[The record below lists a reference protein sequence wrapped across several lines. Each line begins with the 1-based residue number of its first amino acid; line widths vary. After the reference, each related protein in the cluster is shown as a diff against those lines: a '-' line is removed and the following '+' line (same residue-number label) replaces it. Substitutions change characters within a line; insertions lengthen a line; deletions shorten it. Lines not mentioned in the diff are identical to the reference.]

1 MRPIILLA
9 LIAAFTAACATSS
22 RVTHG
27 EGASIAEA
35 RGEAADAKLRIAVGG
50 IIDKSGEGKGS
61 LKAGLAALNGDGAGS
76 PALFASGV
84 RDVLTTALFQSGRFI
99 VLERDAIS
107 DALIEQEFSTEGRAS
122 EQTRIPLG
130 EIEGAQLLVVGAIT
144 GFDSGVTAGEGF
156 PIPIPLNGRG
166 DLAILKLKFRR
177 GFIGMDLRVIDTVT
191 GRVVSAVAVDGRA
204 TRFSTAL
211 TGFARAGGDRSHVH
225 LPITLRAFANTPVE
239 AAIQK
244 MADAAVKRIAD
255 SAPP

>member
-1 MRPIILLA
+1 VFA
-9 LIAAFTAACATSS
+9 LIAAFAVACANSS

-50 IIDKSGEGKGS
+50 IVDKSGDGKGS
-61 LKAGLAALNGDGAGS
+61 LKAGLAALNGDGAS
-76 PALFASGV
+76 DPALFASGV
-84 RDVLTTALFQSGRFI
+84 RDVLTTALFQSGKFI

-107 DALIEQEFSTEGRAS
+107 DALIEQEFSAEGRAS

-191 GRVVSAVAVDGRA
+191 GRVVSTVAVDGRA

-211 TGFARAGGDRSHVH
+211 TGFARAHSGDTTIP

-244 MADAAVKRIAD
+244 MADAAVKHIAD
-255 SAPP
+255 SAPQ